1 MNMEYEIRR
10 YHRTDLSS
18 LYKICL
24 LTANNGSDASLLLK
38 DSDLVGHLYAAP
50 YTFFEPN
57 LCFILL
63 KDAMPCG
70 YILGTQNSIKFQE
83 RCEKEWF
90 PELRKRYPL
99 LNEKDCSLQ
108 ASLIRNLHQK
118 NVFIN
123 EINDFIAHLHI
134 DILPICQGKG
144 FGRQL
149 IQKFLDQLQVYGVK
163 GVHLIV
169 SKENVS
175 AIGFYKHIGFQE
187 LREIGDSIVFVKEI
201 KSIKY

>member
-1 MNMEYEIRR
+1 MEYEIRG
-10 YHRTDLSS
+10 YQMTDLSS

-24 LTANNGSDASLLLK
+24 LTANNGSDASLLLQ

-50 YTFFEPN
+50 YAFFEPN

-70 YILGTQNSIKFQE
+70 YILGTQDSIKFQE

-99 LNEKDCSLQ
+99 LNENDCSLQ
-108 ASLIRNLHQK
+108 ASFIRNLHQK
-118 NVFIN
+118 QVFIN

-134 DILPICQGKG
+134 DILPIGQGKG

-149 IQKFLDQLQVYGVK
+149 IQKFLNQLQVFGVG

-169 SKENVS
+169 NKENSS
-175 AIGFYKHIGFQE
+175 ATGFYKHIGFQE
-187 LREIGDSIVFVKEI
+187 LRAIGESIVFVKEI
-201 KSIKY
+201 

>member
-1 MNMEYEIRR
+1 MEYEIRR
-10 YHRTDLSS
+10 YQMTDLSS

-24 LTANNGSDASLLLK
+24 STANNGSDASLLLK

-50 YTFFEPN
+50 YALFEPN

-70 YILGTQNSIKFQE
+70 YILGTQDSIKFQE

-134 DILPICQGKG
+134 DILPIGQGKG

-149 IQKFLDQLQVYGVK
+149 IQKFLDQLQVFGVG

-169 SKENVS
+169 SKENSS
-175 AIGFYKHIGFQE
+175 AIGFYIHIGFQE
-187 LREIGDSIVFVKEI
+187 LRKIGESIVFVKEI
-201 KSIKY
+201 

>member
-1 MNMEYEIRR
+1 MEYKIRK
-10 YHRTDLSS
+10 YQITELSS

-24 LTANNGSDASLLLK
+24 STANNGSDASLLLK
-38 DSDLVGHLYAAP
+38 DSDLVVHLYAAP
-50 YTFFEPN
+50 YAFFEPN

-90 PELRKRYPL
+90 PELRKRYPVP
-99 LNEKDCSLQ
+99 NENDCSLQ
-108 ASLIRNLHQK
+108 ASFIRNLHQRH
-118 NVFIN
+118 VFIN

-134 DILPICQGKG
+134 DILPIGQGKG

-149 IQKFLDQLQVYGVK
+149 IQKFLDQLQVFGVG

-169 SKENVS
+169 SKENDS
-175 AIGFYKHIGFQE
+175 AMGFYKHIGFQE
-187 LREIGDSIVFVKEI
+187 LREIGNSIVFVKEI

>member
-1 MNMEYEIRR
+1 MEYEIRK
-10 YHRTDLSS
+10 YHITDLSS

-24 LTANNGSDASLLLK
+24 LTANNGSDASLLLA

-50 YTFFEPN
+50 YAYFEPN

-63 KDAMPCG
+63 KNAMPCG

-99 LNEKDCSLQ
+99 LDENDCSLQ
-108 ASLIRNLHQK
+108 ASFIRNLHQK
-118 NVFIN
+118 HVFIN

-134 DILPICQGKG
+134 DILPTGQGKG

-149 IQKFLDQLQVYGVK
+149 IQNFLDQLQVYGVK

-175 AIGFYKHIGFQE
+175 AIGFYKHIGFRE
-187 LREIGDSIVFVKEI
+187 LRKIGESIAFVKEV
-201 KSIKY
+201 

>member
-1 MNMEYEIRR
+1 MEYEIRK
-10 YHRTDLSS
+10 YHITDLSS

-24 LTANNGSDASLLLK
+24 LTANNGSDASLLLE

-63 KDAMPCG
+63 KNAMPCG
-70 YILGTQNSIKFQE
+70 YILGTRNSIKFQE
-83 RCEKEWF
+83 RCEKDWF

-99 LNEKDCSLQ
+99 LNENDCSLQ
-108 ASLIRNLHQK
+108 ASFISNLHQK
-118 NVFIN
+118 HVFIN

-134 DILPICQGKG
+134 DILPIGQGKG

-187 LREIGDSIVFVKEI
+187 LRKIGESIAFVKEV
-201 KSIKY
+201 

>member
-1 MNMEYEIRR
+1 MEHEIRK
-10 YHRTDLSS
+10 YHITDLSS

-24 LTANNGSDASLLLK
+24 LTANNGSNASLLLK

-50 YTFFEPN
+50 YAFFEPN

-99 LNEKDCSLQ
+99 LNENDCSLQ
-108 ASLIRNLHQK
+108 ASFIRNLHQRH
-118 NVFIN
+118 VFIN

-187 LREIGDSIVFVKEI
+187 LRKIGESIAFVKEV
-201 KSIKY
+201 

>member
-1 MNMEYEIRR
+1 MEYEIRG
-10 YHRTDLSS
+10 YQMTDLSS

-24 LTANNGSDASLLLK
+24 LTANNGSDASLLLQ

-50 YTFFEPN
+50 YAFFEPN

-70 YILGTQNSIKFQE
+70 YILGTQDSIKFQE

-99 LNEKDCSLQ
+99 LNENDCSLQ
-108 ASLIRNLHQK
+108 ASFIRNLHQK
-118 NVFIN
+118 QVFIN
-123 EINDFIAHLHI
+123 EINDFSAHLHI
-134 DILPICQGKG
+134 DILPIGQGKG

-149 IQKFLDQLQVYGVK
+149 IQKFLNQLQVFGVG

-169 SKENVS
+169 NKENSS
-175 AIGFYKHIGFQE
+175 ATGFYKHIGFQE
-187 LREIGDSIVFVKEI
+187 LRAIGESIVFVKEI
-201 KSIKY
+201 

>member
-10 YHRTDLSS
+10 YQMTDLSS

-24 LTANNGSDASLLLK
+24 STANNGSDASLLLK

-50 YTFFEPN
+50 YALFEPN

-70 YILGTQNSIKFQE
+70 YILGTQDSIKFQE

-134 DILPICQGKG
+134 DILPIGQGKG

-149 IQKFLDQLQVYGVK
+149 IQKFLDQLQVFGVG

-169 SKENVS
+169 SKENSS
-175 AIGFYKHIGFQE
+175 AIGFYIHIGFQE
-187 LREIGDSIVFVKEI
+187 LRKIGESIAFVKEV
-201 KSIKY
+201 